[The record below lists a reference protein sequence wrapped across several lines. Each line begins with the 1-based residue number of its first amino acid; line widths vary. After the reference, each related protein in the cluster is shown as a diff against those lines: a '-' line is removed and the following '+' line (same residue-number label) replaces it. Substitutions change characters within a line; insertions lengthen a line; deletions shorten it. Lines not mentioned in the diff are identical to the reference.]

1 MTSYTPRIF
10 SCREDISS
18 AAYFIGAALL
28 VPGSEVLIQNVG
40 INDTRAGILKV
51 CKSMGADITYM
62 NQKDGAGEPTADL
75 LVRHSSLT
83 GTCIEGF
90 HHPNAHR

>member
-1 MTSYTPRIF
+1 MLSQFGAVLHTTLLESGKAESTISPCDELYAQDIF
-10 SCREDISS
+10 VPGDISS

-51 CKSMGADITYM
+51 SKSMGA
-62 NQKDGAGEPTADL
+62 
-75 LVRHSSLT
+75 V
-83 GTCIEGF
+83 
-90 HHPNAHR
+90 